1 MYFLLILFFGSL
13 LGIIFMI
20 GRKLSV
26 LKNGQAFYQNENIS
40 EDRILEAWKH
50 ETMEGIK
57 KYSYAGLVAII
68 RTYVHSS
75 NFIKLKYQ
83 ELKIKIKEKFGKNK
97 EDAETKKE
105 ASKFLKM
112 ITDYKHKIRKIR
124 RQIKEEEEI

>member
-1 MYFLLILFFGSL
+1 
-13 LGIIFMI
+13 MI

>member
-1 MYFLLILFFGSL
+1 MIYFLLILFFGSL

-20 GRKLSV
+20 GRKLVIIQGNSEIV
-26 LKNGQAFYQNENIS
+26 NIK
-40 EDRILEAWKH
+40 EDPYLEEWKH
-50 ETMEGIK
+50 TTVKNIK
-57 KYSYAGLVAII
+57 KYSYLLLVAII

-83 ELKIKIKEKFGKNK
+83 ELKLKIKNRFGKNK
-97 EDAETKKE
+97 EKEEAEKE

-124 RQIKEEEEI
+124 RQIKEEEDL

>member
-1 MYFLLILFFGSL
+1 MIYFLLILFFGSL

-20 GRKLSV
+20 GRKLVIIQGNSEIV
-26 LKNGQAFYQNENIS
+26 NIK
-40 EDRILEAWKH
+40 EDPYLEEWKH
-50 ETMEGIK
+50 ATVKNIK
-57 KYSYAGLVAII
+57 KYSYLLLVAII

-112 ITDYKHKIRKIR
+112 ISEYKHKIRKIR
-124 RQIKEEEEI
+124 RQIKEEEKI

>member
-1 MYFLLILFFGSL
+1 MIYFLLILFFGSL

-20 GRKLSV
+20 GRKLVIIQGNSEIV
-26 LKNGQAFYQNENIS
+26 NIK
-40 EDRILEAWKH
+40 EDPYLEEWKH
-50 ETMEGIK
+50 TTVKNIK
-57 KYSYAGLVAII
+57 KYSYLLLVAII

-112 ITDYKHKIRKIR
+112 ISEYKHKIRKIR
-124 RQIKEEEEI
+124 RQIKEEEKI